1 MRVTSSMQNT
11 QLLRNIRNNNTNIM
25 DWQNKLAT
33 GEKISKP
40 SDDPVGIGFQMRYT
54 TDLSRNEQFKEN
66 ANTGIGWLT
75 QTDSVLQQAHS
86 VLQRL
91 NVLVN
96 QAANGTVPDDVR
108 GQIALEVTQ
117 LKEQMIAI
125 GNSTFD
131 GRYLFNGQK
140 TDIPPYSIANAPF
153 ESTDEGMYYLN
164 VSSAVS
170 VPVSLTG
177 EVVFGKG
184 GTPELP
190 GPPVTPAVPGD
201 NVFQMFDNIIA
212 NLNSNNTN
220 GLSSNLTDVSKSIDR
235 ISGGLAEVGAR
246 TNRFELVKNRIEDEK
261 VNLKVLR
268 SEVADV
274 DMADAIIRLQ
284 LEQNVLQASLS
295 IGAKVLQMSLVDYI
309 R

>member
-1 MRVTSSMQNT
+1 MRITGSMQNT
-11 QLLRNIRNNNTNIM
+11 QLLRNLRNNNTNIM
-25 DWQNKLAT
+25 DWQNKLST
-33 GEKISKP
+33 GERISKP

-54 TDLSRNEQFKEN
+54 TDLSRNEQYKNN
-66 ANTGIGWLT
+66 AETGIGWLT
-75 QTDSVLQQAHS
+75 QTDSVLQQANS

-96 QAANGTVPDDVR
+96 QAANGAVPDDVR
-108 GQIALEVTQ
+108 EQIALEVTQ

-140 TDIPPYSIANAPF
+140 TDIMPYSIANAQF
-153 ESTDEGMYYLN
+153 ESTDKGVYFLN
-164 VSSAVS
+164 VSPSVN
-170 VPVSLTG
+170 VPVSISG
-177 EVVFGKG
+177 EDVFGTP
-184 GTPELP
+184 GTPEIP
-190 GPPVTPAVPGD
+190 GPPVIPAVPGD

-212 NLNSNNTN
+212 NLQNSDTTA
-220 GLSSNLTDVSKSIDR
+220 LSSNLSDVETALDR
-235 ISGGLAEVGAR
+235 INGGLAEVGAR
-246 TNRFELVKNRIEDEK
+246 TNRFELIKNRIDDEK
-261 VNLKVLR
+261 VNITTLR

-274 DMADAIIRLQ
+274 DMADAIIQLQ

-295 IGAKVLQMSLVDYI
+295 IGARVMQMSLVDYI